1 MSARTI
7 ELIIKVAT
15 EVFQWVMTILRDKRN
30 SKGGERHDG
39 TGASEKK

>member
-15 EVFQWVMTILRDKRN
+15 EVFQWVMTILRDKRTA
-30 SKGGERHDG
+30 KE
-39 TGASEKK
+39 E